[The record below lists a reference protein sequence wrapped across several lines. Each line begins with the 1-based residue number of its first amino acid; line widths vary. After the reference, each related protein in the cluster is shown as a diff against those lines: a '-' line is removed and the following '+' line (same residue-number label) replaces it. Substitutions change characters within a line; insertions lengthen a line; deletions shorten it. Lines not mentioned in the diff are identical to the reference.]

1 MKYVGDGHAQAPTC
15 AVDIDYTPSGAVAS
29 DSPSAQHGVCHGR
42 RSVWGAYFSDRR
54 LAFLIPLAALFLSD
68 LVLGFYNHM
77 EVVYSSFA
85 LIVCIGFWLQKN
97 RSTLH
102 IAGAALTS
110 SVLFFLL
117 TNFGVWA
124 FDSPYPR
131 TLDGLITCYV
141 AAIPFFTKTLQGDM
155 LYTII
160 LFGGFTLL
168 EWRCSVLREPS
179 IRSGMSLA

>member
-1 MKYVGDGHAQAPTC
+1 MDMLRPRLVLLISIILLAALSRLIPHPPNMASVT
-15 AVDIDYTPSGAVAS
+15 AVALF
-29 DSPSAQHGVCHGR
+29 G
-42 RSVWGAYFSDRR
+42 GAYFSDRR

-68 LVLGFYNHM
+68 LVLGFYNLM

-102 IAGAALTS
+102 IGGAALTS

-168 EWRCSVLREPS
+168 EWRFSVLREPS

>member
-1 MKYVGDGHAQAPTC
+1 VHRFLASEEALNASYRGCG
-15 AVDIDYTPSGAVAS
+15 IDQFGS
-29 DSPSAQHGVCHGR
+29 
-42 RSVWGAYFSDRR
+42 
-54 LAFLIPLAALFLSD
+54 LL
-68 LVLGFYNHM
+68 
-77 EVVYSSFA
+77 
-85 LIVCIGFWLQKN
+85 
-97 RSTLH
+97 
-102 IAGAALTS
+102 
-110 SVLFFLL
+110 LL

-141 AAIPFFTKTLQGDM
+141 AAIPFFAKTLQGDM

-168 EWRCSVLREPS
+168 EWRFSVLREPS